1 MHESECFYS
10 YHLIAP
16 ISMAD
21 LEEGGGGLGVATPL
35 SFLISKIKGSNKT
48 KQKIEDN
55 HLEKELHVCQVF
67 VYTR

>member
-1 MHESECFYS
+1 
-10 YHLIAP
+10 
-16 ISMAD
+16 MAD